1 MDLVVAAAKPWT
13 YWISPVLVLSAVLA
27 ILAITLG
34 YLVKV
39 VSAKY
44 PRQ

>member
-1 MDLVVAAAKPWT
+1 MDVVVAATKPWT
-13 YWISPVLVLSAVLA
+13 YWISPVLVLGAVLA
-27 ILAITLG
+27 ILAITIG

-44 PRQ
+44 PKQ